1 MARRSAE
8 IGVRMAFDARPG
20 QAVRL
25 MMRDSAVPIAI
36 GTLAGLGGAALATRV
51 IASFLF
57 ETKPIEPATFA
68 AVALALAGT
77 GCLAALIPAL
87 RAARVDPASTLRA
100 E

>member
-1 MARRSAE
+1 
-8 IGVRMAFDARPG
+8 MAFGAQPG
-20 QAVRL
+20 QAVRMVL
-25 MMRDSAVPIAI
+25 RDSAMPIAL
-36 GTLAGLGGAALATRV
+36 GTLAGLGGAAAATRV

-57 ETKPIEPATFA
+57 ETRPIDPATFA

-87 RAARVDPASTLRA
+87 RAAAVDPASILRS